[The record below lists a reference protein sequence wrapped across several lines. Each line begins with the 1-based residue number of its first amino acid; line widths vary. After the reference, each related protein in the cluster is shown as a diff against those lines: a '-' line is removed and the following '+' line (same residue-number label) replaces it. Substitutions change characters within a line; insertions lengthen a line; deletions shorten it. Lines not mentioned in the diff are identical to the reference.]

1 MRRSALFLLLMIL
14 PTVVLAQ
21 NVVRVS
27 SVSGPVDWKPV
38 TATNFA
44 PWQPSVAMV
53 HVGDQVRT
61 GPGGMLTLELADGS
75 YMVVSENSTL
85 TIQDFWS
92 PNVPN
97 LVKLMMGRVRFYIQ
111 RLGGKPNPYNVQT
124 PSALIAVRGT
134 IFDVMVDEA
143 DVTEVSCLDGSVAVE
158 TFGLPDRE
166 VVLEPGS
173 KTQVRLGSPPTMP
186 IALNESFM
194 KNRVV
199 PVIRKDAEEPLLAGK
214 NSPSLDRLIRDNDRR
229 NRTADPLQTPRST
242 TTTDIQRAKP
252 TLKYPN

>member
-1 MRRSALFLLLMIL
+1 MRRSALFLLLIL
-14 PTVVLAQ
+14 VPTVVLAQ

-27 SVSGPVDWKPV
+27 SVSGPVEWKPV
-38 TATNFA
+38 TAAKFA
-44 PWQPSVAMV
+44 PWQLSVAMV

-92 PNVPN
+92 PNLPN

-134 IFDVMVDEA
+134 IFDVMVDESN
-143 DVTEVSCLDGSVAVE
+143 VTEVSCLDGSVAVE
-158 TFGLPDRE
+158 TFGIPDRE

-173 KTQVRLGSPPTMP
+173 KTQVRLGSPPVMP
-186 IALNESFM
+186 IALNDSFM

-214 NSPSLDRLIRDNDRR
+214 NSPSLR
-229 NRTADPLQTPRST
+229 QTDSR
-242 TTTDIQRAKP
+242 
-252 TLKYPN
+252 